1 MATSV
6 KALRSEGDCRALD
19 NDRQNELKLKF
30 SDRNKNR
37 RTTMNP
43 ILGKRQ
49 YLIAALL
56 FATAPAC
63 LAQGVLAEWNLAAT
77 PLSSAVVPSTVN
89 VTSATSITFGG
100 YAGQWSEP
108 ASGVLREGPGATT
121 TPALAVASGDY
132 ATFTLTDTTPMDLT
146 SLTFGG
152 AYAQFSNPAGYAVES
167 SVDGFAS
174 YVTGAFSTQYSTFTT
189 QTIDLTPAQFQGL
202 TSITFRV
209 FGYVKNAGTLDF
221 SNFTV
226 DGSLATVPEPN
237 TLALAGMGLIGMF
250 KLIASRRRN

>member
-1 MATSV
+1 
-6 KALRSEGDCRALD
+6 
-19 NDRQNELKLKF
+19 
-30 SDRNKNR
+30 
-37 RTTMNP
+37 MNP

-56 FATAPAC
+56 FAAAPAC

-152 AYAQFSNPAGYAVES
+152 AYGQFANPAGYAVES

-226 DGSLATVPEPN
+226 DGSLASAVPEPN
-237 TLALAGMGLIGMF
+237 TLALAGMGLMGMF
-250 KLIASRRRN
+250 RLMAWRCRK